1 MTIKLHHLK
10 PAEGAKTAKKRVA
23 RGDRGRG
30 GKTAGRGTKGSGARG
45 NVPAGFEG
53 GQMPMVR
60 RQPKRPGFT
69 NPNKVEYAV
78 INVARLEEAFE
89 AGDEVTVEVLRS
101 RGLVKKKR
109 PVKVLGHGEITK
121 ALTVDVDA
129 ITATA
134 RDKITEAGGS
144 VAWPDPSPRWR
155 RRAAAR
161 PRRDGRFAPTR

>member
-1 MTIKLHHLK
+1 MTVKLHHLK

-45 NVPAGFEG
+45 NVPAAFEG

-69 NPNKVEYAV
+69 NPNKVEFAV
-78 INVARLEEAFE
+78 INVARLEEAFD
-89 AGDEVTVEVLRS
+89 AGDEVTSDVLRA

-134 RDKITEAGGS
+134 REKITEAGGS
-144 VAWPDPSPRWR
+144 VA
-155 RRAAAR
+155 
-161 PRRDGRFAPTR
+161 

>member
-10 PAEGAKTAKKRVA
+10 PAEGAKTSKKRVA

-144 VAWPDPSPRWR
+144 VA
-155 RRAAAR
+155 
-161 PRRDGRFAPTR
+161 

>member
-1 MTIKLHHLK
+1 MTVKLHHLK

-30 GKTAGRGTKGSGARG
+30 GKTAGRGTKGSGAHG
-45 NVPAGFEG
+45 NVPAAFEG

-69 NPNKVEYAV
+69 NPNKVEFAV

-89 AGDEVTVEVLRS
+89 AGDEVTSDVLRA

-109 PVKVLGHGEITK
+109 PVKILGHGEITK
-121 ALTVDVDA
+121 ALTVEVDA

-134 RDKITEAGGS
+134 REKITEAGGS
-144 VAWPDPSPRWR
+144 VA
-155 RRAAAR
+155 
-161 PRRDGRFAPTR
+161 